1 MCVCG
6 GDGGAVHYNQL
17 DGKLD
22 TDWGTPP
29 RHLTLHLLQQL
40 SKPENGGNVSEIVDF
55 FVVVFWL
62 YKENE
67 GGQKKLWESISP
79 LYQDAEF
86 IFIFLNN
93 N

>member
-22 TDWGTPP
+22 TDWGTPL

-40 SKPENGGNVSEIVDF
+40 SKPENGGNVSEIANFFFFFLGSTKKMKVD
-55 FVVVFWL
+55 
-62 YKENE
+62 
-67 GGQKKLWESISP
+67 KKNLWENISP
-79 LYQDAEF
+79 L
-86 IFIFLNN
+86 
-93 N
+93 